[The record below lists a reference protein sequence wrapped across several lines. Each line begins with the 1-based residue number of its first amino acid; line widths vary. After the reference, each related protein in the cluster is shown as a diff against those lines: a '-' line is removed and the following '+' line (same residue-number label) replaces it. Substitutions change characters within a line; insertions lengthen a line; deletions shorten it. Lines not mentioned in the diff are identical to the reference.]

1 MRAFVL
7 ILLLALAA
15 SSLSA
20 YELAIKATVSQGT
33 LAVGTNI
40 SVMTGGVELYS
51 AKAGLDGYAR
61 FNVTEGSYFVIL
73 RRYPYP
79 TQVLLQ
85 SVESDVD
92 RTFTINPVM
101 SYSGLFGQIT
111 GPESFEGTMV
121 SAYSGS
127 TLVKKASTDKN
138 GFYSMAFIPEGNY
151 DLVVGSPG
159 FAEKKERR
167 SLAVS
172 EYVQFDAKLE
182 QEAPVAKPQ
191 YSISAPSSAEQSS
204 VISVTV
210 MLGGQPVSGQTVY
223 VSTPSGEV
231 QAKTDESGIARVNA
245 AEPGAY
251 AFRFSNL
258 TASTVVPSKAKP
270 TPKEEPPAAPPSQA
284 PEQPPPAQDY
294 SVLLI
299 AFAAIAI
306 AIGTLLG
313 AALLFK
319 ALTGKHGKPKHAH
332 GYHHKKE

>member
-7 ILLLALAA
+7 ILLLALFA
-15 SSLSA
+15 SSVSA
-20 YELAIKATVSQGT
+20 YELAVKATISQGT
-33 LAVGTNI
+33 LAVGTNV

-51 AKAGLDGYAR
+51 QKAGTDGYAR

-101 SYSGLFGQIT
+101 SYSGLFGQII
-111 GPESFEGTMV
+111 GPGSFEGTAV
-121 SAYSGS
+121 SVYSGS

-138 GFYSMAFIPEGNY
+138 GFYSMALFIPEGNY
-151 DLVVGSPG
+151 DIIMDSPG
-159 FAEKKERR
+159 FAQKKERR
-167 SLAVS
+167 SLVVS
-172 EYVQFDAKLE
+172 EYMQFDARLE
-182 QEAPVAKPQ
+182 QDSPIAKPQ
-191 YSISAPSSAEQSS
+191 YSLAAPSSAEQSS
-204 VISVTV
+204 VIAATV
-210 MLGGQPVSGQTVY
+210 MLGGQPVAGQTVY

-231 QAKTDESGIARVNA
+231 QVKTDESGIARINA
-245 AEPGAY
+245 AGPGTY
-251 AFRFSNL
+251 SFKFSNL
-258 TASTVVPSKAKP
+258 TATTVVPSKVAPK
-270 TPKEEPPAAPPSQA
+270 PKEEPPEQPLSSEP
-284 PEQPPPAQDY
+284 QPPPVQDY

-299 AFAAIAI
+299 AFAAIVTAMG
-306 AIGTLLG
+306 ALLG

-319 ALTGKHGKPKHAH
+319 ALAGKHGKPKHGR

>member
-1 MRAFVL
+1 MRASVL
-7 ILLLALAA
+7 ILLLAVLA
-15 SSLSA
+15 SSASA
-20 YELAIKATVSQGT
+20 YELAIKATISQGT
-33 LAVGTNI
+33 LAVGTNV

-51 AKAGLDGYAR
+51 QKAGTDGYAR

-85 SVESDVD
+85 TVESDVD

-111 GPESFEGTMV
+111 GPGSFEGTTV
-121 SAYSGS
+121 SVYSGS

-151 DLVVGSPG
+151 DILVESPG
-159 FAEKKERR
+159 FSQKKERR

-172 EYVQFDAKLE
+172 EYVQFDARLE

-191 YSISAPSSAEQSS
+191 YSLAVPSSAEQAS
-204 VISVTV
+204 VITATL
-210 MLGGQPVSGQTVY
+210 MLGGQPVSGQIVY

-231 QAKTDESGIARVNA
+231 QIKTDESGVAKLNA
-245 AEPGAY
+245 AAPGTY
-251 AFRFSNL
+251 SFRFSNL
-258 TASTVVPSKAKP
+258 TASTVVPSKVAPKP
-270 TPKEEPPAAPPSQA
+270 KAEPPV
-284 PEQPPPAQDY
+284 QPPAQEPQQPQPAQDY
-294 SVLLI
+294 SAALI
-299 AFAAIAI
+299 AFAAIAV
-306 AIGTLLG
+306 AIGALLG

-319 ALTGKHGKPKHAH
+319 ALTGKHGKPKHGH
-332 GYHHKKE
+332 SHHKKE